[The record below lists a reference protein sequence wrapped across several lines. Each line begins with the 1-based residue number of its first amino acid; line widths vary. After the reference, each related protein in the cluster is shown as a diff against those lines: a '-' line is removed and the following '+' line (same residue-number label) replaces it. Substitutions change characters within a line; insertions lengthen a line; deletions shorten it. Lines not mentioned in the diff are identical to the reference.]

1 VDAKH
6 FHSRILTELSTKK
19 LLHLN
24 FHFHFDCN
32 FSFGFVRCAWVSLVV
47 GRQLTPA
54 LRLLTG
60 AGQAQS
66 LSLPTYSPTHPFLSF
81 PSFSTKNRKA

>member
-24 FHFHFDCN
+24 FHLHCN

-60 AGQAQS
+60 AQS
-66 LSLPTYSPTHPFLSF
+66 LSLPTYSPTHPPI
-81 PSFSTKNRKA
+81 PSLPFDQK